1 MYAKLNQ
8 SSLASGVMV
17 VTHQQEM
24 QESEAKQISLDKVP
38 QGCWAT
44 VIAIETGLPT
54 HLSRRLLGLGL
65 VPGTRVQLVRPAAYG
80 GPAIFRVANHDVCLR
95 PDDASAI
102 TVVAA

>member
-1 MYAKLNQ
+1 
-8 SSLASGVMV
+8 MV

-24 QESEAKQISLDKVP
+24 QEFEAKQISLDKVP

-44 VIAIETGLPT
+44 IIAIETGLST

-65 VPGTRVQLVRPAAYG
+65 VPGMRVQLVQPAAYG

-95 PDDASAI
+95 PDDAAAI
-102 TVVAA
+102 TVQAA